1 MNTNHGLICGELDG
15 CIRRGAAN
23 FCQDLTGDQANAFCF
38 NIGRNDLTGA
48 GLVIEACDADLTC
61 GGGNQQTVE
70 YGEVGRN
77 GSERAVQPTASA
89 RTSRSTVN
97 FIGRRLSRN

>member
-15 CIRRGAAN
+15 CVRQGAAN
-23 FCQDLTGDQANAFCF
+23 FCQDLAGNQANAFCF
-38 NIGRNDLTGA
+38 NIGCNDLAGA

-70 YGEVGRN
+70 YGGGGTQRK
-77 GSERAVQPTASA
+77 
-89 RTSRSTVN
+89 
-97 FIGRRLSRN
+97 